1 MGRGRVLPVS
11 GGLLA
16 AGALAVMALGSSAD
30 VKAAGPGFWPQWRGP
45 VFTGEAPGAR
55 PPTTWSETQNVRFK
69 VTLPGSGKSTP
80 IVWGDA
86 LYLTSAVPAGAEL
99 EFTVFSLARKD
110 GATRWIK
117 VVRRETPHE
126 GTHKDGSYAGGSAL
140 TDGQRV
146 YAYFGSRGLY
156 ALDLA
161 GQVLWEKQL
170 GQMKTR
176 NAFGEGASPA
186 LHAGTLVVN
195 WDHEGADFVAAFDAA
210 SGREKWRQQRDE
222 PTTWVTPLVVT
233 VGGKAQVVVPGT
245 HRIIAYDLESG
256 AEVWTAPGL
265 TMNVIPTPVSA
276 GDWLYAMSGFRG
288 NALRAIKLSAA
299 KGALEGPPAI
309 AWSYDRDT
317 PYVPSPL
324 LYQGGLYFLKSNS
337 GILTRLDAA
346 TGTASY
352 TQRLEG
358 VPNVYASPVAA
369 DGRVYVAGRDGAT
382 AVLKAGATFE
392 VLALNRLDD
401 GFDASPAIAE
411 GDLFLRGAKHLYR
424 IAEK

>member
-1 MGRGRVLPVS
+1 MS

-16 AGALAVMALGSSAD
+16 AGALAAIALGSGAD

-45 VFTGEAPGAR
+45 VFTGEAPGAK
-55 PPTTWSETQNVRFK
+55 PPTTWSETRNVRFK
-69 VTLPGSGKSTP
+69 VALPGSGKSTP

-99 EFTVFSLARKD
+99 EFTVLSLARKD
-110 GATRWIK
+110 GATRWSQ

-126 GTHKDGSYAGGSAL
+126 GTHKDGSFAGGSAL

-146 YAYFGSRGLY
+146 YAFFGSRGLY
-156 ALDLA
+156 ALDLT
-161 GQVLWEKQL
+161 GKVLWEKQL
-170 GQMKTR
+170 GQMRTR
-176 NAFGEGASPA
+176 MAFGEGASPA

-195 WDHEGADFVAAFDAA
+195 WDHEGDDFVAAFDAA
-210 SGREKWRQQRDE
+210 TGQEKWRQRRDE
-222 PTTWVTPLVVT
+222 PTSWVTPLVVT

-245 HRIIAYDLESG
+245 HKVVAYALDTG
-256 AEVWTAPGL
+256 ALVWEAPGL
-265 TMNVIPTPVSA
+265 TANVIPTPVSA
-276 GDWLYAMSGFRG
+276 GDWLYVMSGFRG
-288 NALRAIKLSAA
+288 NALRAIQLSAA
-299 KGALEGPPAI
+299 KGAITGPPTI
-309 AWSYDRDT
+309 AWSYDQDT

-346 TGTASY
+346 TGTASF

-382 AVLKAGATFE
+382 AVLKAGAAFE